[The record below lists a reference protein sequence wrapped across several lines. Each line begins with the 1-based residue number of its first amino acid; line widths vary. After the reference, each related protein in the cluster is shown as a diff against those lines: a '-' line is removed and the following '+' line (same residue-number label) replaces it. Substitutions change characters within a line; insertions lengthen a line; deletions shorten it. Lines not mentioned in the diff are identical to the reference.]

1 MNTDVDIFQ
10 SGGAVATAQRP
21 NDGFTAN
28 ITGSSITSKRISIR
42 NNVFRLVVNGKEI
55 DKSEARYIDVVV
67 VNASP
72 AVHRMYFEG
81 EYKPGIKVSPPVCWT
96 SDSIRPD
103 VAVENPQAEQCVAC
117 PQNVKGSG
125 ANGTKACRFSR
136 RIAVVKAED
145 MSGDIFQVTLP
156 AQSIFGNG
164 NAERRPLHE
173 YTDYVRANNQN
184 LSSVV
189 SRMSF
194 DMDSSSTKVGFKP
207 IRVLNDEEYAVC
219 TTQSTSDDAERAIK
233 LTVSTNKEET
243 TDAFSQPT
251 TPRVEAPKKESK
263 PVAAPVVEESK
274 PVAAPVVEDDIPE
287 PAKRAADKPVT
298 EAKKAPEPLP
308 ETGEVSL
315 DDLVSEWE

>member
-1 MNTDVDIFQ
+1 MNTEVDIFQ
-10 SGGAVATAQRP
+10 SGGAVATTHRA

-55 DKSEARYIDVVV
+55 DKSEARHIDVVV

-81 EYKPGIKVSPPVCWT
+81 EYKPGMKVSPPACWT
-96 SDSIRPD
+96 SDSIKPD
-103 VAVENPQAEQCVAC
+103 VAVENPQATQCVSC

-136 RIAVVKAED
+136 RIAVVKADD

-184 LSSVV
+184 LMSVV

-207 IRVLNDEEYAVC
+207 IRVLDDEEYAVC

-251 TPRVEAPKKESK
+251 TPRVEAPKVESK
-263 PVAAPVVEESK
+263 PAAAPVVEESK

-287 PAKRAADKPVT
+287 PVKRTADKPVT